1 MARDLAGP
9 ARGAL
14 AMRSMMRFLGDTQV
28 EGRFFP
34 KGALVQALPAGDMA
48 LVLPDP
54 VAHTTLCAVPVRSLV
69 PLQRFRIVLVNH
81 RVGLMDEQFRWA
93 IDADDVR
100 AAIDHTAP
108 DCEIVAVHLAEMWTG

>member
-1 MARDLAGP
+1 
-9 ARGAL
+9 
-14 AMRSMMRFLGDTQV
+14 MRFLGDTQV

-54 VAHTTLCAVPVRSLV
+54 GAHTTLCAVPVRNLV

-81 RVGLMDEQFRWA
+81 RVGLLAEQFRWA
-93 IDADDVR
+93 IDADD
-100 AAIDHTAP
+100 AKATIDRTAP
-108 DCEIVAVHLAEMWTG
+108 DCEILELDLVET

>member
-1 MARDLAGP
+1 
-9 ARGAL
+9 
-14 AMRSMMRFLGDTQV
+14 MRSMMRFLCDTQV

-34 KGALVQALPAGDMA
+34 KWAQVQALPAGDMA

-54 VAHTTLCAVPVRSLV
+54 VAHTTLCAVPIRNLV
-69 PLQRFRIVLVNH
+69 PLQRFRIVLVNR

-93 IDADDVR
+93 IDAGDAR

-108 DCEIVAVHLAEMWTG
+108 DCEIVELDLAETRTG